1 MRYLHNRPIVFEHLS
16 TLLSTPT
23 QYSVLLIERAV
34 VNLLRLCRL
43 LAQKVW
49 SLLLQVWSVTYKLSS
64 LPFAIKSIFPLT
76 Y

>member
-16 TLLSTPT
+16 ALLSTPT

-43 LAQKVW
+43 LAQKVC

-64 LPFAIKSIFPLT
+64 LPFVIKSIFPLT